1 MGRRDFRP
9 CIPHLRAGRRQ
20 LPPNAVWAFTKSR
33 APSGRGFM
41 RGPVSRVLSWTA
53 IYLGRALP
61 RASSHL
67 HRDGRAG
74 LVSLSTV
81 LLRIEFTAP
90 ACLHAAGELLPRLST
105 LTSSQSALTSV
116 SGKSQRLSPK
126 TAFAPLLLLSP
137 RKRRAFVGTPFDF
150 SPGGGSTRYI
160 SVALVRGFPLAG
172 VTRYPCPVEPGLSSR
187 TGFRRVRA
195 AARPAAEYFT
205 PPCRPKSIKLL
216 YLPPGRDI
224 IRR

>member
-1 MGRRDFRP
+1 M
-9 CIPHLRAGRRQ
+9 
-20 LPPNAVWAFTKSR
+20 PPNAVWTFTKSR
-33 APSGRGFM
+33 APSGRGFL

-74 LVSLSTV
+74 LHVPFHGVAPDRVYSAGMSPCGGRALISAFPP
-81 LLRIEFTAP
+81 LRRRKVRSP
-90 ACLHAAGELLPRLST
+90 AFPRGSRGLR
-105 LTSSQSALTSV
+105 A
-116 SGKSQRLSPK
+116 K

>member
-1 MGRRDFRP
+1 MR
-9 CIPHLRAGRRQ
+9 RAG
-20 LPPNAVWAFTKSR
+20 A
-33 APSGRGFM
+33 
-41 RGPVSRVLSWTA
+41 
-53 IYLGRALP
+53 YL
-61 RASSHL
+61 
-67 HRDGRAG
+67 
-74 LVSLSTV
+74 
-81 LLRIEFTAP
+81 
-90 ACLHAAGELLPRLST
+90 RLST

-195 AARPAAEYFT
+195 AAPPLYIIHISPKVRLPRPEKIILHSWKEHT
-205 PPCRPKSIKLL
+205 VGRPEWISLRVKTFNFCARYASIKRTRQAMFSVPISVQ
-216 YLPPGRDI
+216 YNGI
-224 IRR
+224 AS